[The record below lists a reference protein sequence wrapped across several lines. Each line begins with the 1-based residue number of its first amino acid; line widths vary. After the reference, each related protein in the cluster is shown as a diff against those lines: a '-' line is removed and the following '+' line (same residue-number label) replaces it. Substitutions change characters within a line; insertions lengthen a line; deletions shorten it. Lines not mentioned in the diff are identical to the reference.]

1 MEMRSFTWSKTEKT
15 LARKAFDEA
24 YRRECEV
31 LAEKVRTMA
40 AQISEPQDIWRIH
53 DLLEEQRSSTDDKYD
68 YRYSVL
74 IFVFARL
81 IREGWLSPDDLA
93 GLGQEKLDAINH
105 LASPQW

>member
-1 MEMRSFTWSKTEKT
+1 MRSFTWSKTEKSV
-15 LARKAFDEA
+15 ARKAFDKA

-53 DLLEEQRSSTDDKYD
+53 DLLDEQRRCTDDKYD

-81 IREGWLSPDDLA
+81 IREGWLSADDLA
-93 GLGQEKLDAINH
+93 GLSQEKLDAINN